1 MRERKMEGKEK
12 DMEKEEQEAENGD
25 DEELWLPEFITT
37 VCSNT
42 INPWLCLY
50 CGLIHCGRYVNG
62 HAMEHSNKA
71 KQHCVCM
78 DIENYGV
85 FCYVCDE
92 YVNNAS
98 ENKEIIRVRQIL
110 RNRNESETD
119 PLVLGDDNAV
129 DFNSSSMSNSLLD
142 DDQVSWK
149 SGNSDS
155 LGKETQ
161 ENSRSLRPRSRK
173 RSHSNDSGSE
183 NTTGK
188 IHCTRPRP
196 SREKKTPLVGLRNL
210 GNTCFM
216 NAVLQSLS
224 NIQEF
229 CLYFKQL
236 PSLGRHTNGRK
247 VYHSTRSIKEISDEL
262 IAEELRKVLI
272 SLNQGDSKEAISPNE
287 LFSAIWKV
295 VPRFRGYQQQDAHE
309 FLRYMLDRLHTELL
323 SLLPDD
329 TLRDSQYISLDHKG
343 RSSIVT
349 SVFGGTLQS
358 EVRCLNCLTESKKH
372 DPFLDLSLDI
382 PEKYLY
388 SQKKTKDLDE
398 TLPPCTIADC
408 LTSFVE
414 VEELAETELYYCNN
428 CKSKQ
433 RSTKRFWIRRLPNV
447 LCLHLKRFRWNTH
460 FRTKIDTEIVF
471 PTTALDM
478 SQFVLSN
485 IHETR
490 QSGAGTNL
498 YDLAAVIVHHGSG
511 VGCGHYTAFAIN
523 DGEWF
528 HFNDS
533 TVRPTGQATVAKC
546 KPYILFYI
554 RREFTLPRVQ
564 SS

>member
-1 MRERKMEGKEK
+1 MEGKEK
-12 DMEKEEQEAENGD
+12 EMEREEQEAENGD

-37 VCSNT
+37 GQVCSNT

-183 NTTGK
+183 NTSGK